1 MAAIST
7 TLMSLLSP
15 GDHVVFQEAIY
26 GGTQSLIL
34 KEFQR
39 LGIDYSFVP
48 CTAESLV
55 DAVQANTRVVYAET
69 PANPLMQIV
78 DLQRLSDLLTSKD
91 VITVVDNTF
100 ASPINQNP
108 IELGIQMVLHS
119 GTKYLGGHSDLTF
132 GAVVGRSDLVDRVY
146 EKAVL
151 YGGNLNSLSIYLI
164 QRSIKTLEVRVSRQN
179 ENALQLAEFLQRHA
193 LIEKVFYPGL
203 ASHPGHEIARSQ
215 MRGFGGMMSFELSH
229 RVQPREFLEHLELI
243 APAVSLGG
251 IESTATLPAY
261 TSHKPVPKDVRERAG
276 ITDRMVRLS
285 VGIESADDLVRDLDQ
300 ALTMFAPCNS
310 GAQLQTNT

>member
-15 GDHVVFQEAIY
+15 GDHVVIQEAIY

-39 LGIDYSFVP
+39 LGIEYSFVP
-48 CTAESLV
+48 CTAEALV
-55 DAVQANTRVVYAET
+55 DAVKSNTKVVYTET

-78 DLQRLSDLLTSKD
+78 DLRRLSELLKSKE

-100 ASPINQNP
+100 ATPINQNP
-108 IELGIQMVLHS
+108 IELGIQLVLHS

-132 GAVVGRSDLVDRVY
+132 GAVAGRSDLIDRVY
-146 EKAVL
+146 QRAVL

-164 QRSIKTLEVRVSRQN
+164 QRSIKTLEVRVNRQN
-179 ENALQLAEFLQRHA
+179 ENALKLAEYLQDHA
-193 LIEKVFYPGL
+193 LIERVFYPGL
-203 ASHPGHEIARSQ
+203 NGHPGHAIARDQ
-215 MRGFGGMMSFELSH
+215 MRGFGGMMSFELSTQ
-229 RVQPREFLEHLELI
+229 VPPREFLERLELI

-251 IESTATLPAY
+251 VESTATLPAFHISQ
-261 TSHKPVPKDVRERAG
+261 TSAKR
-276 ITDRMVRLS
+276 
-285 VGIESADDLVRDLDQ
+285 
-300 ALTMFAPCNS
+300 
-310 GAQLQTNT
+310 NT